1 MGWLISVSAKNGL
14 IVCSLIDARGIVALL
29 ILIDGTSWWTNVFF
43 MDMCARLWSAWSLLS
58 GGETIHAVFYQQ
70 IFVGNNILL
79 GATLVQVLKIFKQRG
94 HVVVVRLPMGHFS
107 QMKLAF
113 SLRRVSS
120 CKHWDTSQPWKMC
133 GGFSWIFCGCL
144 IDCFGKAM
152 FFGAHPLI
160 LDIVQ
165 TTTI

>member
-1 MGWLISVSAKNGL
+1 MNECFFHGHVCQVLVSLKFAEW
-14 IVCSLIDARGIVALL
+14 R
-29 ILIDGTSWWTNVFF
+29 
-43 MDMCARLWSAWSLLS
+43 
-58 GGETIHAVFYQQ
+58 ETIHGVFYQQ
-70 IFVGNNILL
+70 IFVGNNISL
-79 GATLVQVLKIFKQRG
+79 GATLVQTLKIFYQRG

-144 IDCFGKAM
+144 IGCFGKAM